1 MLKKTFIF
9 YIVVIRN
16 DFGDFFIYSLSDFK
30 RIYSIASL
38 MLAGYNIF
46 DLQKS
51 SSIDLIVLMFM
62 VSNIL
67 TVVGAKFSKR
77 WNTKRNNRIR
87 KFIEYT
93 IAVLFF
99 AILIDDSNSI
109 LINYV
114 SLTTYRIIY
123 FLILLST
130 FLYCI
135 IISFF
140 LVNQQELE
148 KEIKESAKTLVK
160 SFDDAVKQFSNEVDD
175 LGGWSEFIKTD
186 VGHQFAEEVK
196 ARSKIKT
203 PTDYR
208 KHKRKKR

>member
-1 MLKKTFIF
+1 M
-9 YIVVIRN
+9 YN
-16 DFGDFFIYSLSDFK
+16 LSDFK

-62 VSNIL
+62 VSNML

-77 WNTKRNNRIR
+77 WNTKRSNIIR
-87 KFIEYT
+87 KIIEYA
-93 IAVLFF
+93 IAILFF

-114 SLTTYRIIY
+114 SLRTYRIIY
-123 FLILLST
+123 FIILLST

-135 IISFF
+135 IVSFL